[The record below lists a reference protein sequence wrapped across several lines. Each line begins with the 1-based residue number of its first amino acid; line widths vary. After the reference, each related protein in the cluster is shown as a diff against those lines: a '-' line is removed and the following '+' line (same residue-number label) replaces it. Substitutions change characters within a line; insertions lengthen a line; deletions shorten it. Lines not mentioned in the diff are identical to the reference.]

1 MRTSHK
7 RIIAAHLFGCCAAL
21 FAGCGGGGGTVGTAS
36 VSSLQQS
43 PLTAQSVAVQAATK
57 GNVSFA
63 IAFTPKAKAITG
75 KIAPRYVSPSTESL
89 RILTD
94 GGSPVVINLSG
105 SSPNCSPNPK
115 VPGSFICTA
124 KLSVPAGTHV
134 FFVTAYDGQNGSGNV
149 LSQNSSGPVDVKP
162 TTPTTVAIVLE
173 GVVRN
178 VILTLA
184 TTNPPLGKAAA
195 IPLTAVLEDA
205 DHNLIV
211 GSAPYALPVT
221 LTTSDAN
228 DGPLSKTALNSPAD
242 VSGITVN
249 YTGASAGCITYTAT
263 AGGLPPGN
271 VSSAVLTP
279 GSALAAHLFVTNT
292 TNNTISVF
300 DTTHCNAVL
309 PIITG
314 GLEDPLGAVVDA
326 NGKLYVANYDRTINI
341 FDTAHGNAVLPPI
354 TGGGLNTPYGMALAA
369 SGKLYVAN
377 VLANNVLVFDTA
389 HGNAVL
395 PPITGGGIDEP
406 YGVALDATGKLYVA
420 NAFGGDRGSISVF
433 DTKNGNAA
441 LEPIIDRG
449 LNEPIGVAVDSSGK
463 LYVSNYKSNTVSV
476 FDTTNGNVPL
486 QAIPVFGGGAIMG
499 VAVDASGKLYVVD
512 GAANGVNAPG
522 PSVQVFDTT
531 NGNAALP
538 PITDG
543 GLSGPF
549 GIAVH

>member
-1 MRTSHK
+1 MKTSHK
-7 RIIAAHLFGCCAAL
+7 HIIVAHLLGCCAAL
-21 FAGCGGGGGTVGTAS
+21 FAGCGAGGGSVGT
-36 VSSLQQS
+36 SSISTLQHS
-43 PLTAQSVAVQAATK
+43 PLTAQSLAVPATTK

-63 IAFTPKAKAITG
+63 IAFTPKAKAIAR
-75 KIAPRYVSPSTESL
+75 KITPQYVSPSTESL
-89 RILTD
+89 QILTD
-94 GGSPVVINLSG
+94 AGSQVVINLSG
-105 SSPNCSPNPK
+105 SSPNCSPNLK

-124 KLSVPAGTHV
+124 RLSVPAGTHV
-134 FFVTAYDGQNGSGNV
+134 FFVTAYDGQDGLGNV
-149 LSQNSSGPVDVKP
+149 LSQNSSGPVYVKP
-162 TTPTTVAIVLE
+162 TTPTTVSIVLE

-184 TTNPPLGKAAA
+184 TTSPPVGKAAA

-211 GSAPYALPVT
+211 GAAPYAQPVT

-228 DGPLSKTALNSPAD
+228 DGPLSKTSLNSPAD

-249 YTGASAGCITYTAT
+249 YTGANVRCISYTAT
-263 AGGLPPGN
+263 ADGFQAGN

-292 TNNTISVF
+292 GNNTISVF
-300 DTTHCNAVL
+300 DTMHCNAVL

-314 GLEDPLGAVVDA
+314 GLADPLGAVVDA
-326 NGKLYVANYDRTINI
+326 SGKLYVANDDRTINI
-341 FDTAHGNAVLPPI
+341 FDTARGNAVLPPI
-354 TGGGLNTPYGMALAA
+354 TGGGLNTPYGMALDA

-395 PPITGGGIDEP
+395 PAITGGGIDQP
-406 YGVALDATGKLYVA
+406 YAVALGATGKLYVA

-433 DTKNGNAA
+433 DTNNGNAA
-441 LEPIIDRG
+441 LEPIINSG
-449 LNEPIGVAVDSSGK
+449 LSEPIGVAVDSSGK
-463 LYVSNYKSNTVSV
+463 LYVSNYQNDTVSV

-486 QAIPVFGGGAIMG
+486 PAIPVFGGGAIMG

-522 PSVQVFDTT
+522 PSVRVFDTT

-538 PITDG
+538 PITNG